1 VRSGYYTLPTNRMGG
16 RHIVLDF
23 NAEFIDHSVFM
34 AALHLCCIYALTIQW
49 PD

>member
-1 VRSGYYTLPTNRMGG
+1 VRLGYYPLFITRMGG

-34 AALHLCCIYALTIQW
+34 APLHLCCIYALAIQW